1 MSMRCGERRDQ
12 RAVIFIGALSASI
25 AKKQNKPNDRRVA
38 ENGVN
43 EIKGQ
48 FTSRPPTHLDFPA
61 SPPKNFHQWVRFLA
75 SDNYRCWEQATI
87 SRGCRYQKE
96 ESLGKTLLG
105 GLKSLESLR
114 SLERPERPG
123 DSAESGELIWKQLAA
138 ATWQPAGF
146 FPQNLSSCDF
156 DLRKCSAATTLN
168 LIWKCSRTSIQKIN
182 KKKKQKLKRRKN
194 QKQAAVAAAGSFL
207 IYSHNFYA
215 PFQWACGGGGCGEW
229 AGDRLSR
236 PSSPLWR
243 LCAGATP

>member
-1 MSMRCGERRDQ
+1 MSMRSGERRDQ

-87 SRGCRYQKE
+87 SRGFRYQKE
-96 ESLGKTLLG
+96 ESLGKTLIG

-123 DSAESGELIWKQLAA
+123 DSAESGELIWKHIISLGNQLA
-138 ATWQPAGF
+138 F
-146 FPQNLSSCDF
+146 FHRICQ
-156 DLRKCSAATTLN
+156 AVTLICGN
-168 LIWKCSRTSIQKIN
+168 VRQQQLWIWFEN
-182 KKKKQKLKRRKN
+182 
-194 QKQAAVAAAGSFL
+194 AAA
-207 IYSHNFYA
+207 
-215 PFQWACGGGGCGEW
+215 P
-229 AGDRLSR
+229 
-236 PSSPLWR
+236 PSKK
-243 LCAGATP
+243 